1 MTTPREPTAPTK
13 PASNPADLG
22 QAIQVLIVDDHQVVH
37 WGLKL
42 MLSRLPWVERC
53 FCAQA
58 AEEAITIA
66 SKHQPEVAVVD
77 LFVGQESGPEICE
90 QLHVVRPGMRILLIS
105 GAGRISPSAA
115 AACGASGFV
124 TKDAPGIDIV
134 RAVRDVAVGRSIFQ
148 DPQASAP
155 AGPALSDRERQVL
168 ALVVT
173 GATNR
178 EIARQLH
185 LSPHTVKDYVSA
197 IYRKLEVRNRAEAV
211 QRASSLG
218 LAA

>member
-1 MTTPREPTAPTK
+1 MSKARKPGDDTKTTTARDPRH
-13 PASNPADLG
+13 
-22 QAIQVLIVDDHQVVH
+22 AIQILIVDDHQVVH
-37 WGLKL
+37 WGLKI
-42 MLSRLPWVERC
+42 MLSRLPWVERS
-53 FCAQA
+53 FCAQTA
-58 AEEAITIA
+58 NEAIELA

-90 QLHVVRPGMRILLIS
+90 RLHVARPGVRILLIS
-105 GAGRISPSAA
+105 GAGQISPSAA

-134 RAVRDVAVGRSIFQ
+134 RAVRDVAVGASTFQ
-148 DPQASAP
+148 SPQASALARP
-155 AGPALSDRERQVL
+155 DLSERERQVL
-168 ALVVT
+168 ALVAT

-185 LSPHTVKDYVSA
+185 LSPHTVKEYVSA
-197 IYRKLEVRNRAEAV
+197 VYRKLEVRNRAEAA

-218 LAA
+218 LAAA

>member
-1 MTTPREPTAPTK
+1 MTNSRKEATPTK
-13 PASNPADLG
+13 PATKSADPG
-22 QAIQVLIVDDHQVVH
+22 RAVQVLIVDDHQVVH

-42 MLSRLPWVERC
+42 MLSRLPWVGRC
-53 FCAQA
+53 FSAQT

-66 SKHQPEVAVVD
+66 SKHRPEVAVVD

-90 QLHVVRPGMRILLIS
+90 QLHIARPGMRILLIS

-134 RAVRDVAVGRSIFQ
+134 RAVRDVAVGGSTFR
-148 DPQASAP
+148 DPQGTGSS
-155 AGPALSDRERQVL
+155 GPDLSERERQVL

-185 LSPHTVKDYVSA
+185 LSPHTVKEYVSA
-197 IYRKLEVRNRAEAV
+197 VYRKLEVRNRAEAV

-218 LAA
+218 LGV